1 MPIDYDDAR
10 NLLQGAFDTAEVTLL
25 TGDDSD
31 RPEHGLA
38 EAIDSVF
45 ASRTQ
50 AYREALL
57 GCFIARI
64 QDKAINVRKPYVSQ
78 GEDSYNGRTLDERVV
93 NPILQE
99 RRIPSSRGP
108 FLSVF
113 RRSVEFNLSTRD
125 GVRDKS
131 AYDSFLA
138 VIDFLEDADDDSTL
152 RKALNFVALRFV
164 ELREAAT
171 IPLTRIQRMSL
182 EQIGNLVSML
192 LELPSGGRM
201 PVYVVVA
208 AFSAIDRFFDCGW
221 DIQWQG
227 INVSDSA
234 SGVGGDI
241 EIKRE
246 DSILL
251 AAEVTE
257 RVVDRNRV
265 VATFNNK
272 IGPRGIED
280 YLFFVNSDS
289 QASDAIS
296 QARQYFAQ
304 GHEVNFIVIA
314 DWIVSALATIGS
326 GGRASFIERLLD
338 LLDLPDTPT
347 TMRVSWNLCVERVVN
362 A

>member
-1 MPIDYDDAR
+1 MPVDYDDAR
-10 NLLQGAFDTAEVTLL
+10 NLLQSTFDIAEITLL
-25 TGDDSD
+25 TGGGSD
-31 RPEHGLA
+31 QPGHGIV
-38 EAIDSVF
+38 EAVDSVF
-45 ASRTQ
+45 VSRTQ
-50 AYREALL
+50 AYRETLL

-93 NPILQE
+93 NPVLQE

-125 GVRDKS
+125 GVRDKA

-138 VIDFLEDADDDSTL
+138 IIDFLESADDDSTL
-152 RKALNFVALRFV
+152 REALNFVALRFV

-171 IPLTRIQRMSL
+171 IPLTRIQRLSL
-182 EQIGNLVSML
+182 EQIGALVSGL
-192 LELPSGGRM
+192 LDLPSGGRM

-208 AFSAIDRFFDCGW
+208 AFGAIDKFFDCGW

-241 EIKRE
+241 EIRLE

-257 RVVDRNRV
+257 RLVDRNRV

-272 IGPRGIED
+272 IGPHGIED
-280 YLFFVNSDS
+280 YLFFVNSNS
-289 QASDAIS
+289 QASDAIP

-314 DWIVSALATIGS
+314 DWIVSVMATIGS
-326 GGRASFIERLLD
+326 GGRALYRAPLGSPGSARH
-338 LLDLPDTPT
+338 T
-347 TMRVSWNLCVERVVN
+347 RNG
-362 A
+362 